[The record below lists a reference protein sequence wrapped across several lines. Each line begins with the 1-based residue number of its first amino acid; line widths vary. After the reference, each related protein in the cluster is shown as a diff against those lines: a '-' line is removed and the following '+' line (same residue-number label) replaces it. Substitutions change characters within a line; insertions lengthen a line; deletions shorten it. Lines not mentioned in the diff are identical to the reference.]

1 MICPAVIRTNHG
13 PCDVHV
19 TAIPGSYNDIVN
31 EVPLFGAGMSPRC
44 LKFVF
49 LTKESIS
56 DDEIMFNTIAEKH
69 NSTSVAVSDA
79 FLSYS
84 ALPEVLIPAN
94 PGIEISKKKN
104 RIFLGDSRQCL
115 V

>member
-1 MICPAVIRTNHG
+1 MICPAVICTNHG
-13 PCDVHV
+13 PSVVHV
-19 TAIPGSYNDIVN
+19 TAISGSYNDIVN
-31 EVPLFGAGMSPRC
+31 EMPLFGTGMSPRC

-49 LTKESIS
+49 LTKESIR

-69 NSTSVAVSDA
+69 NSSSVDVSDA

-94 PGIEISKKKN
+94 PGIEVSEEN
-104 RIFLGDSRQCL
+104 NLIFLGDS
-115 V
+115 

>member
-1 MICPAVIRTNHG
+1 MICPAVICTNHG
-13 PCDVHV
+13 PCVVHI
-19 TAIPGSYNDIVN
+19 TDIPGSYNDIVN
-31 EVPLFGAGMSPRC
+31 EMPLFGTGMSPRC
-44 LKFVF
+44 LKLVF
-49 LTKESIS
+49 LAKESIS

-69 NSTSVAVSDA
+69 NSTSVDVSNA

-94 PGIEISKKKN
+94 PGIEISKEN
-104 RIFLGDSRQCL
+104 NLIFLRDSRQCL

>member
-1 MICPAVIRTNHG
+1 MALVLFTSLTSLARTM
-13 PCDVHV
+13 
-19 TAIPGSYNDIVN
+19 TMT
-31 EVPLFGAGMSPRC
+31 LFGTGMSPRC

-56 DDEIMFNTIAEKH
+56 DDEIMFNTIAEKL
-69 NSTSVAVSDA
+69 NSTSIDVSDA

-94 PGIEISKKKN
+94 PGIEVYI
-104 RIFLGDSRQCL
+104 
-115 V
+115 